1 MWRYLFYLVVV
12 KPIVLFILG
21 INVRG
26 YEYLPNK
33 GAAIL
38 VANHNSHLDTL
49 ALLSLFPLRLVKK
62 IRPVAAADYFLSNRF
77 LKWFALNVMGIIPLK
92 RQVSKSDTSLF
103 DRVLAAL
110 DNEEIVIIFPEGSRG
125 EPEVLGKLK
134 NGIGHL
140 VSERPNIPVIPVF
153 FHGLGKCLPRGEI
166 LLVPFFV
173 DAFIGKALYFKNNR
187 AEFMEELNHIMLE
200 LQQQATHGVQT

>member
-1 MWRYLFYLVVV
+1 MWRYLFYLLFI
-12 KPIVLFILG
+12 KPLVLFILG

-26 YEYLPNK
+26 HEHLPNK
-33 GAAIL
+33 GAAII

-49 ALLSLFPLRLVKK
+49 ALLSLFPLLLVKK
-62 IRPVAAADYFLSNRF
+62 IRPVAAADYFLTNPI

-92 RQVSKSDTSLF
+92 RQITKSDTSLF
-103 DRVLAAL
+103 DTVLAAL
-110 DNEEIVIIFPEGSRG
+110 DNEDIIIIFPEGSRG

-134 NGIGHL
+134 NGIAHL
-140 VSERPNIPVIPVF
+140 VNERPNIPVIPIF

-173 DAFIGKALYFKNNR
+173 DAFIGKPLYFQDSR
-187 AEFMEELNHIMLE
+187 VVFMEELNNIMQE
-200 LQQQATHGVQT
+200 LQKQVVSAD

>member
-1 MWRYLFYLVVV
+1 MWRYLFYLFFI
-12 KPIVLFILG
+12 KPLVLFILG

-26 YEYLPNK
+26 HVYLPNK
-33 GAAIL
+33 GAAII

-62 IRPVAAADYFLSNRF
+62 IRPVAAADYFLSNRV

-92 RQVSKSDTSLF
+92 RQVKKDDSSLF
-103 DRVLAAL
+103 DTVLAAL
-110 DNEEIVIIFPEGSRG
+110 DNEDIVIIFPEGSRG
-125 EPEVLGKLK
+125 EPEILGKLK

-166 LLVPFFV
+166 ILVPFFV
-173 DAFIGKALYFKNNR
+173 DAFIGQPLYFESSR
-187 AEFMEELNHIMLE
+187 AEFMARLNDSMLE
-200 LQQQATHGVQT
+200 LQKQVVGAD

>member
-1 MWRYLFYLVVV
+1 MWRYLFYLFFI
-12 KPIVLFILG
+12 KPLVLFILG

-26 YEYLPNK
+26 HEYLPNK

-38 VANHNSHLDTL
+38 VANHNSHIDTL

-62 IRPVAAADYFLSNRF
+62 IRPVAAADYFLTNGF
-77 LKWFALNVMGIIPLK
+77 LKWFALNVMGIIPIERHK
-92 RQVSKSDTSLF
+92 KPDGSLF
-103 DRVLAAL
+103 KAVLNAL
-110 DNEEIVIIFPEGSRG
+110 DNGDIVIVFPEGSRG
-125 EPEVLGKLK
+125 EPEVLSKLK
-134 NGIGHL
+134 NGIAHL

-173 DAFIGKALYFKNNR
+173 DAFIGQPLYFEDSR
-187 AEFMEELNHIMLE
+187 AAFMQKLNDSMQE
-200 LQQQATHGVQT
+200 LQKQVVSAD